1 MTLSFPNEPLDS
13 AAMNQNSREA
23 LIELL
28 FLSLYMDDH
37 LSLAEDNVLTE
48 ALDSLGWESESAREN
63 FIFRAFAASREA
75 FTSLEKA
82 QIFFAERADTIKRH
96 GDEGAA
102 LTWLTRVLAADGL
115 TSTEKYFLGRLEKYF
130 YP

>member
-1 MTLSFPNEPLDS
+1 
-13 AAMNQNSREA
+13 MNQNSREA
-23 LIELL
+23 IIELL

-37 LSLAEDNVLTE
+37 LSLAEDAVLSE
-48 ALDSLGWESESAREN
+48 ALDALGWDTDSPRER

-75 FTSLEKA
+75 FTSLEKT
-82 QIFFAERADTIKRH
+82 QVFFAERADTIKRH
-96 GDEGAA
+96 GDEGKA

-115 TSTEKYFLGRLEKYF
+115 TSTEKYFLGRLERYF

>member
-1 MTLSFPNEPLDS
+1 
-13 AAMNQNSREA
+13 MNQNSREA
-23 LIELL
+23 IIELL

-37 LSLAEDNVLTE
+37 LSLAEDEVLTE
-48 ALDSLGWESESAREN
+48 ALDTLGWESGSPRES
-63 FIFRAFAASREA
+63 FIFRAFGSSREA
-75 FTSLEKA
+75 FTSLEKTQA
-82 QIFFAERADTIKRH
+82 FFAERADTIKRH
-96 GDEGAA
+96 GNEGAA